1 MDTTNTSTIQAAG
14 GLLWREIDG
23 QRRLAVIHRPRHNDW
38 TLPKG
43 KLQPDEDW
51 LPAARREVFEETG
64 CEACIEGFA
73 GTRAYP
79 SREGYKVVSIW
90 HMYCDGAC
98 TFTPSDEVDDLQ
110 WLTESEALTC
120 LSYPDEA
127 AFLRSALHSVPLP
140 EAILSNS
147 KGAAASAGIFSSL
160 RRYLPGRSTSHKRL
174 VRYLAAFRAEMSV
187 RPRLS
192 PASAPDG
199 WQQAVYSLIDQV
211 EEAARNNDT
220 ELGWRCLNAAHRIAT
235 YRLSPRERQITAQV
249 LVMEAAG
256 KLSSWR
262 KQSVNQLLLDVD
274 GNLQPA
280 VDVESL
286 IKAMQI
292 LHEHNENTYLKLYS
306 FRSQLFLLSLIGLVG
321 TAYLFIAPGLLSR
334 LTIDSPLLIRY
345 IILFGVLGASI
356 SGTLSMSN
364 RGTTDY
370 ITNQLL
376 SSWIAFARVAVG
388 SVAALV
394 VYAFLNA
401 GLINIEASSLTVWA
415 VLAVS
420 FAAGFSERLL
430 TRAVGAVGA

>member
-43 KLQPDEDW
+43 KLQPDEDF

-64 CEACIEGFA
+64 CEACVDGFA
-73 GTRAYP
+73 GTRAYS

-90 HMYCDGAC
+90 HMHCDGTC
-98 TFTPSDEVDDLQ
+98 TFTPSAEVDDLQ
-110 WLTESEALTC
+110 WLTESEALAC
-120 LSYPDEA
+120 LTYPDEA
-127 AFLRSALHSVPLP
+127 AFLRSALPNIPLP
-140 EAILSNS
+140 AAVLTNS
-147 KGAAASAGIFSSL
+147 KGAGTYFGIFSSL
-160 RRYLPGRSTSHKRL
+160 RRHLPGRSTSHKRL
-174 VRYLAAFRAEMSV
+174 VRYLAAFRAELSV
-187 RPRLS
+187 QPRLS
-192 PASAPDG
+192 PASAPAG
-199 WQQAVYSLIDQV
+199 WQQAVYSLVDQV
-211 EEAARNNDT
+211 EEAARNNNT
-220 ELGWRCLNAAHRIAT
+220 ELGWRCLNAAQRIAS

-249 LVMEAAG
+249 LVLEAAG

-274 GNLQPA
+274 GSLLPCI
-280 VDVESL
+280 DVESL

-306 FRSQLFLLSLIGLVG
+306 FRSQLFLLSLIGLVA
-321 TAYLFIAPGLLSR
+321 TAYLFIAPGMLSR

-388 SVAALV
+388 AVAALV

-430 TRAVGAVGA
+430 TRAVGAVGG